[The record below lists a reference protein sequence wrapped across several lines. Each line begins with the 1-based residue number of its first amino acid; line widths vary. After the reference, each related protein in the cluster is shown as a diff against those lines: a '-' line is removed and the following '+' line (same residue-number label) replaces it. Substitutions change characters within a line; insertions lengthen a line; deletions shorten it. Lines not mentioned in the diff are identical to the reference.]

1 MAKNRSRKTKPSAAQ
16 DEFATAQWRDIAESM
31 HGLDRLEL
39 RRLINTVRRRRERQQ
54 AVDKSLQQIES
65 LLQHAQQRLLV
76 RKASLPD
83 ITYPNLPV
91 SDRRDDIVQAISEH
105 QVVIV
110 AGDTGSGKT
119 TQLPKMCLEAGRGM
133 LGTIAH
139 TQPRRLAA
147 SSVAARLAEE
157 LQRPLGDTVGYQ
169 VRFSD
174 QSSEQSLIKLMTDGI
189 LLAQTQHDR
198 DLLQYDTI
206 IIDEAHERSLNID
219 FLLGYLK
226 QLMARRPDLKV
237 IITSA
242 TIDVERFS
250 KHFANAP
257 IIEVSGRT
265 YPVDVWYREP
275 TSEDD
280 LTSSIINAVCEFETW
295 EQTHSDYRHGDILVF
310 LSGERDI
317 RETALALRK
326 AQLRNTEILPLYAR
340 LTAAEQQRVFHRSGS
355 GRRIVLATNVAE
367 TSLTVPGIR
376 YVIDT
381 GTARISRY
389 SVRTKV
395 QRLPIEAIS
404 QASANQRKGRCGRLG
419 PGICIRLYSEDD
431 FLARPE
437 FTDPEILRTN
447 LASVILQMLA
457 LRLGD
462 VARFPFVEAPDS
474 RQIGDGFK
482 LLEELG
488 AVDKQRQLTAI
499 GKQLAQLPVDPRL
512 ARMVIAAQQYG
523 AVKELLIITS
533 ALSVQ
538 DPRERPADKQQQS
551 DQMHRRFADAD
562 SDFTS
567 YLKLWDYAEEQRQAL
582 SQNQWRK
589 TCKKEFLSYM
599 RLREWRD
606 IHMQLRLAL
615 KPLAIS
621 ENKSA
626 ASAEAITRSLLVGLL
641 SQVGFQGENRVFAGA
656 RNRKFRVFPGSFLSK
671 KPPKWIVAAELV
683 ETSQLFARTVAKIE
697 PEWVVDA
704 AGDLIQ
710 RHYFEPHWSAQRGQV
725 MAWMRLSLFGLVLIE
740 KQRVNYGSIDQKL
753 SNDIL
758 VRSCLAE
765 GNYRGKGAFFKHN
778 SGLLAELEDMES
790 KSRRRDLAPDHEALY
805 RFYRQRVPEHLVNL
819 KAFEHWRKETEK
831 QQPKLLFASVSDVAM
846 RQVDGDIDA
855 QFPDHIE
862 WQGAR
867 FALRYRFEPGHI
879 ADGVTAMLPIALLN
893 QVPKYLFEWMVPG
906 MLRDKCVE
914 LVKALP
920 KAVRKQF
927 VPVPDTV
934 DKALQQM
941 QRADQPLTKA
951 LGHALKRVSG
961 ITVDSEDWQDVT
973 LDNFYRCHFA
983 VVDNDGQ
990 VLETS
995 NDLVHLKERYAS
1007 MAEKAL
1013 VDHSGDD
1020 FTRVGILSWD
1030 FGELE
1035 QTHHFVR
1042 AGVELRGFP
1051 ALVDNGDSVSLELFE
1066 NADRAERASRG
1077 AIVRLLLLNLPDK
1090 VKYLR
1095 KELLKGNQWSLFCAG
1110 LGTKQEQLLN
1120 DLVYASFDTVFL
1132 SGRSIPR
1139 NQQDFE
1145 ARIALCSDQLI
1156 ATAQDYETQL
1166 SNIAPL
1172 YQGLRASMKGNVSP
1186 SFLYALGDIR
1196 SQLACMFENGFLRTT
1211 PYQQLRHFPRY
1222 LKAIG
1227 VRQEKLAG
1235 GFQKDKIQM
1244 ADYQHHWDM
1253 IQEVLEG
1260 KHRLSRW
1267 NPEFIKYRWMM
1278 EELRVSIFAQHLGTD
1293 QPVSLKRMVAQRQ
1306 MIADKG

>member
-1 MAKNRSRKTKPSAAQ
+1 MAQKRSPKSAHAQ
-16 DEFATAQWRDIAESM
+16 DEFSTNQWRDIAAGLY
-31 HGLDRLEL
+31 GLDRLEL
-39 RRLINTVRRRRERQQ
+39 SKLIHTIRRRRERQQ
-54 AVDKSLQQIES
+54 PVDKSLQQIQS
-65 LLQHAQQRLLV
+65 LLQHGQQRILARRQSV
-76 RKASLPD
+76 PE
-83 ITYPNLPV
+83 ITYPDLPV
-91 SDRRDDIVQAISEH
+91 ADRRDDIVKAITEH

-119 TQLPKMCLEAGRGM
+119 TQLPKMCLQAGRGI

-139 TQPRRLAA
+139 TQPRRIAA
-147 SSVAARLAEE
+147 SSVASRLAEE
-157 LQRPLGDTVGYQ
+157 LQCPLGDTVGYQ
-169 VRFSD
+169 VRFTD
-174 QSSEQSLIKLMTDGI
+174 QTSERSLIKLMTDGI

-219 FLLGYLK
+219 FLLGYIK
-226 QLMARRPDLKV
+226 QLTARRPDLKV

-250 KHFANAP
+250 KHFNNAP

-265 YPVDVWYREP
+265 YPVDVWYRELN
-275 TSEDD
+275 SDD
-280 LTSSIINAVCEFETW
+280 DVATAILHTVNEFEKW
-295 EQTHSDYRHGDILVF
+295 EQSHSDYRHGDILVF
-310 LSGERDI
+310 LTGERDI
-317 RETALALRK
+317 REAALALRK

-340 LTAAEQQRVFHRSGS
+340 LTAAEQQRVFYRSGN

-419 PGICIRLYSEDD
+419 PGICVRLYSEED
-431 FLARPE
+431 FAARPE

-447 LASVILQMLA
+447 LASVILQMLS

-462 VARFPFVEAPDS
+462 VARFPFVEPPDS

-488 AVDKQRQLTAI
+488 AVDKQRQLTGI
-499 GKQLAQLPVDPRL
+499 GKQLALLPVDPRL
-512 ARMVIAAQQYG
+512 ARMIIAAQQYG
-523 AVKELLIITS
+523 AVHELLIITS

-538 DPRERPADKQQQS
+538 DPRERPADKQQQA
-551 DQMHRRFADAD
+551 DQQHRRFADID

-567 YLKLWDYAEEQRQAL
+567 FLKLWDYAEQQRQDL
-582 SQNQWRK
+582 TQNQWRK
-589 TCKKEFLSYM
+589 LCKKEYLSYM

-621 ENKSA
+621 ENKTP

-641 SQVGFQGENRVFAGA
+641 SQIGFQGENKNFQGA
-656 RNRKFRVFPGSFLSK
+656 RNRKFRVFPGSFLAK
-671 KPPKWIVAAELV
+671 KPPKWIVAAELL
-683 ETSQLFARTVAKIE
+683 ETSQLFAMTIAKIE
-697 PEWVVDA
+697 PEWVVEA

-710 RHYFEPHWSAQRGQV
+710 RHYYEPHWSVQRGQV
-725 MAWMRLSLFGLVLIE
+725 MAYMRQSLFGLVLIE
-740 KQRVNYGSIDQKL
+740 KQRVNYGHIDQAL

-765 GNYRGKGAFFKHN
+765 GNYRGKGQFFKHN
-778 SGLLAELEDMES
+778 VGLLAELEDMES
-790 KSRRRDLAPDHEALY
+790 KSRRRDLVPDHEALY
-805 RFYRQRVPEHLVNL
+805 RFYRHRVPGHIVNL
-819 KAFEHWRKETEK
+819 KAFEHWRKEAEAK
-831 QQPKLLFASVSDVAM
+831 QPKLLFASITDVAM
-846 RQVDGDIDA
+846 RQVDGDINA

-867 FALRYRFEPGHI
+867 FALRYRFEPGHSE
-879 ADGVTAMLPIALLN
+879 DGVTVLLPVALLN
-893 QVPKYLFEWMVPG
+893 QVPKYLFEWLVPG

-914 LVKALP
+914 MVKALP

-934 DKALQQM
+934 DRALQQM
-941 QRADQPLTKA
+941 QCADQSLTAA

-961 ITVDSEDWQDVT
+961 ITIKDEDWQQVQ
-973 LDNFYRCHFA
+973 LDNFYQCHFA
-983 VVDNDGQ
+983 VIDNDGQ
-990 VLETS
+990 VVDTQ
-995 NDLVHLKERYAS
+995 NDLSILKERYAGLV
-1007 MAEKAL
+1007 EQAL
-1013 VDHSGDD
+1013 VDHGGDD
-1020 FTRVGILSWD
+1020 FTRSNITQWD
-1030 FGELE
+1030 FGELAK
-1035 QTHHFVR
+1035 THHFMR

-1051 ALVDNGDSVSLELFE
+1051 ALVDAGDSVSLELYE
-1066 NADRAERASRG
+1066 NPDRAERASRCG
-1077 AIVRLLLLNLPDK
+1077 IVRLLLLGLPDK

-1110 LGTKQEQLLN
+1110 LGIKQDQLLN

-1132 SGRSIPR
+1132 SERPLPR
-1139 NQQDFE
+1139 TREEFAN
-1145 ARIALCSDQLI
+1145 RIDTCVERLI

-1166 SNIAPL
+1166 TNIAPL
-1172 YQGLRASMKGNVSP
+1172 YQSLKASMKGNVSP

-1196 SQLACMFENGFLRTT
+1196 SQLDGLFEIGFLRLT

-1222 LKAIG
+1222 LKAIA
-1227 VRQEKLAG
+1227 VRQEKLTG
-1235 GFQKDKIQM
+1235 GYQKDKIQM
-1244 ADYQHHWDM
+1244 ADYQIHWQL
-1253 IQEVLEG
+1253 IQDVLQG
-1260 KHRLSRW
+1260 NHRQSRW
-1267 NPEFIKYRWMM
+1267 NPEFMKYRWMM

-1293 QPVSLKRMVAQRQ
+1293 QPVSLKRMAAQQ
-1306 MIADKG
+1306 QLISD